1 MPVMVVTLLRLR
13 DPALLDAFFA
23 AAVASLEQAK
33 KSDGVLGADVP
44 ADANNARWTVTA
56 WQTLDFPPPVEPPA
70 TGT

>member
-1 MPVMVVTLLRLR
+1 
-13 DPALLDAFFA
+13 
-23 AAVASLEQAK
+23 
-33 KSDGVLGADVP
+33 VLGADIP